1 MTKKVDSTKKARG
14 EGTRRHKGEGTIY
27 QRSDG
32 KWCAQVSSG
41 RDEHG
46 KRLRRSVIGD
56 TPEDVIKKK
65 QELEHAINV
74 DEYVERNHIG
84 IHDLT
89 QVYLCDFKLNSVSSR
104 TYKWYCDLAKNIY
117 WRLPNKSIQD
127 LSFRDVQSFLNCLA
141 RPGNLRRPDGEKLKP
156 LSQKTIKEVYRLFK
170 QVTAFATENKLISK
184 DPCKN
189 KTITMPDVSKLRLKA
204 PKAIP
209 LDVCQQLLEK
219 INASPTYKPIINT
232 LFHTGLRIG
241 EVIALDWSDLRFNDT
256 HLIINIDKAV
266 TLEYEVDESGKPGA
280 AKTVRALPKS
290 ETSIRFV
297 PMDNELVNILL
308 EWRELYCKK
317 FNSKSNERDFG
328 EKLVFPN
335 RYGVLRSYSSFR
347 RQFIRFLEEHCLT
360 TYHVTFHRFRHTF
373 ATLLIQKGV
382 DARTVQELL
391 GHADVETTLKE
402 YRDVTDSDK
411 RRASDIVEGVFSTL
425 GVIVADENPVRAG

>member
-1 MTKKVDSTKKARG
+1 MKKNVDPAKQIKG

-27 QRSDG
+27 QRADG

-65 QELEHAINV
+65 QELEHALNA
-74 DEYVERNHIG
+74 DEYVEKNRIG

-89 QVYLCDFKLNSVSSR
+89 LVYLRDFKLNSVSSR

-117 WRLPNKSIQD
+117 WRMPNKNIQD
-127 LSFRDVQSFLNCLA
+127 LSFRDVQSFLNYLA

-156 LSQKTIKEVYRLFK
+156 LSQKTIIEVYRLFK
-170 QVTAFATENKLISK
+170 QVTAFAAENKLIAK
-184 DPCKN
+184 DPCTN
-189 KTITMPDVSKLRLKA
+189 KTITMPDVTKLRLKA
-204 PKAIP
+204 KKSIP

-219 INASPTYKPIINT
+219 INLSPTYKPIINT

-241 EVIALDWSDLRFNDT
+241 EAIALDWNDLHFNDI
-256 HLIINIDKAV
+256 HPLISIDKAV
-266 TLEYEVDESGKPGA
+266 TLEYEVDEFGKPGA

-297 PMDNELVNILL
+297 PMDSQLMNILL
-308 EWRELYCKK
+308 EWRDQYCKK
-317 FNSKSNERDFG
+317 FNCKPNERDFG
-328 EKLVFPN
+328 KKLVFPN

-347 RQFIRFLEEHCLT
+347 RQFIRFLEKQCLSA
-360 TYHVTFHRFRHTF
+360 YQVTFHRFRHTF

-402 YRDVTDSDK
+402 YRDVTDGDK

-425 GVIVADENPVRAG
+425 GSTTVDDDSVQAG